1 MQIPA
6 PRLAAKMSKKEAWQ
20 LHLPGAKAPAVQL
33 TDQEQTFLA
42 RYSEHGHRHK
52 ALEEAGLASPFATP
66 DTAQVDLAKANAI
79 LAKISLLPMG
89 DVLSAIGGDKILYL
103 TGLLAAYK
111 EPEQSQNWR
120 TAATLLGKIHGVWD
134 QGETG
139 KGQTILVINA
149 PTCPSCGHEHSQ
161 STNGIPFAI
170 PTEVTNRRALEM
182 SANE

>member
-1 MQIPA
+1 
-6 PRLAAKMSKKEAWQ
+6 MSKREAWSLAQ
-20 LHLPGAKAPAVQL
+20 PGRAKPIEL
-33 TDQEQTFLA
+33 TDQEQIFLA
-42 RYSEHGHRHK
+42 KYSEHGNRLK
-52 ALEEAGLASPFATP
+52 TDDP
-66 DTAQVDLAKANAI
+66 DQNTAKANAI
-79 LAKISLLPMG
+79 LAKISLLPMS

-103 TGLLAAYK
+103 AGLLSAFQAPD
-111 EPEQSQNWR
+111 EPQNWR
-120 TAATLLGKIHGVWD
+120 TAATLLGKIHGLWD

-161 STNGIPFAI
+161 ASNGVPFAI